1 MKEKITG
8 RLNDIESKF
17 LFQEDTLER
26 LSKELRKQQEEI
38 QNLKDQIILLKESLI
53 EIPSK
58 ENIKGEKPPHY

>member
-38 QNLKDQIILLKESLI
+38 QNLKDQIKKCLKLLIVVLDFV
-53 EIPSK
+53 
-58 ENIKGEKPPHY
+58 